1 MNIFDEEDRALRER
15 ANWLDLRVV
24 YRPGRSPVVMDE
36 HDVIISDD
44 LLWDLNY
51 AKQRHAG
58 EDYADRRPPEKER
71 QPCVDK

>member
-58 EDYADRRPPEKER
+58 EDYADRRPPEKEAR
-71 QPCVDK
+71 S